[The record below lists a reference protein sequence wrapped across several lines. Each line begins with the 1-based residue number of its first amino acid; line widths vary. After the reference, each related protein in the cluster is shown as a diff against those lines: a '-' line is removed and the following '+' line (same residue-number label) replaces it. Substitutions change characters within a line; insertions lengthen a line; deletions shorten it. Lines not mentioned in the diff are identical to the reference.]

1 MSELPTGTV
10 TFLFTDIEGSTKL
23 LHELGK
29 GYGEVQRAH
38 HSLMRKAIAEGGGYE
53 IRTEGDSFFVVF
65 PSAAGAVTSAA
76 AAQRAFAGH
85 EWVHGKPLR
94 VRMGMHT
101 GEGRLLDEDYLG
113 MDVNRAAR
121 IGAAGPGG
129 QVLLSSATRLLVE
142 RDLPD
147 GVTIRSLGAH
157 RLKDFPDPEPLHD
170 LVIDGLSSEFP
181 PLKTLETP
189 TNLPAVLTTFVG
201 RQSEV
206 ARVAELFGS
215 RRLVTLTGPGGTGKT
230 RLAMETAR
238 QLVDRFPDGVFF
250 VELAAISAPE
260 LVVSTVARTLGLREE
275 GSQPVLETLSGHL
288 RGRHMLLVL
297 DNFEQVL
304 DAAPAV
310 STLLVEAE
318 DVRILVTSRSALHI
332 RGEQEF
338 PVPPLELPDP
348 ATTSAAE
355 AVSRS
360 AAVALFAER
369 AAQVDPAF
377 EVTDDNVSAVATICA
392 RLDGLPLA
400 IELAASRLKLLPPT
414 QMLQRLDRALPLLS
428 GGARDLPD
436 RQRTLRA
443 AIGWSHDLLEEPE
456 RVLFRRLGVFAGG
469 WNLEAAEHIAGA
481 NGDSEVDALTSLGA
495 LVDRSL
501 VRGLDAAEGGHRFD
515 MLQTIREF
523 GWERLEEAG
532 EASTI
537 RHRHATYML
546 MLAEEAA
553 PHLRGID
560 QKRWLDALEV
570 EHDNLRAALGWAVE
584 SDVGEIALR
593 FVAALWR
600 FWHLHGHIEEG
611 RRWAASAL
619 ALPSAASRTAARSD
633 AQAAA
638 GSLAYWQLDVPAV
651 AQAYGEAFSIA
662 EGLGDPQRLAEATY
676 LMVFPSAL
684 QGDLP
689 GAVAMTERARSA
701 FEGVGDRR
709 GTADVLWVKSLLE
722 RLQGDLSSSRRTA
735 EESLRLHREVL
746 DRFGMMDALHML
758 GRAAFGL
765 GNLETFRTSFL
776 ETLEVHAEVGNRT
789 GIAIALDNLAAQEMA
804 RGRPERAV
812 RMAGAS
818 DAIKESAGGAAPAQF
833 VDLPDPREAARGII
847 GEQATH
853 AAWENGRA
861 MSLPEAIEYARREE

>member
-1 MSELPTGTV
+1 MTKLPTGTV

-23 LHELGK
+23 LHQLGER
-29 GYGEVQRAH
+29 YREVQSDHQR
-38 HSLMRKAIAEGGGYE
+38 LMREAIGAHNGHEM
-53 IRTEGDSFFVVF
+53 RTEGDSFFVVF
-65 PSAAGAVTSAA
+65 PSAADAVACSI
-76 AAQRAFAGH
+76 AAQQALTAH
-85 EWVHGKPLR
+85 PWSHGEPLR

-101 GEGRLLDEDYLG
+101 GEGQLLGDDYLSI
-113 MDVNRAAR
+113 DVNRAAR
-121 IGAAGPGG
+121 IGAAGHGE
-129 QVLLSSATRLLVE
+129 QVLLSSATRSLVE

-181 PLKTLETP
+181 PLKSLEAP
-189 TNLPAVLTTFVG
+189 TNLPAELTTFVG
-201 RQSEV
+201 RESEV
-206 ARVAELFGS
+206 ARVAELLGS
-215 RRLVTLTGPGGTGKT
+215 RRLVTMTGPGGTGKT

-260 LVVSTVARTLGLREE
+260 LVVSTIARTLGLREE
-275 GSQPVLETLSGHL
+275 GSRPVLETLSGHL

-304 DAAPAV
+304 DAAPVV
-310 STLLVEAE
+310 STLLSEAE
-318 DVRILVTSRSALHI
+318 GVRILVTSRSGLHI

-355 AVSRS
+355 IVSRS

-369 AAQVDPAF
+369 AAQVDPGF
-377 EVTDDNVSAVATICA
+377 EVTDDNAAAVARICA

-400 IELAASRLKLLPPT
+400 IELAASRLKLLPPA

-428 GGARDLPD
+428 AGARDLPD

-481 NGDSEVDALTSLGA
+481 NGDSEVDALTGLGA

-501 VRGLDAAEGGHRFD
+501 VRGLDAADGGHRFD

-523 GWERLEEAG
+523 GLEQLEEAG

-537 RHRHATYML
+537 RQRHAMYML
-546 MLAEEAA
+546 TLAEEAA
-553 PHLRGID
+553 PYLRGID

-584 SDVGEIALR
+584 TDEGEIALR
-593 FVAALWR
+593 LVAALWR

-619 ALPSAASRTAARSD
+619 ALPSAAPRTGARSD
-633 AQAAA
+633 ALAAA

-662 EGLGDPQRLAEATY
+662 GELDDPQRLAETTY

-689 GAVAMTERARSA
+689 GAIAMTERARSA
-701 FEGVGDRR
+701 FQGVGDRR
-709 GTADVLWVKSLLE
+709 GFADALWVQSLLE

-735 EESLRLHREVL
+735 EESLRLQREVQ

-758 GRAAFGL
+758 GRAAFGQ
-765 GNLETFRTSFL
+765 GDLETFRKSFL

-818 DAIKESAGGAAPAQF
+818 DAIKESAGGAAPTQF
-833 VDLPDPREAARGII
+833 VDLPDPRDAARDVI

-853 AAWENGRA
+853 AAWEDGRA
-861 MSLPEAIEYARREE
+861 MSMPEAIDYARQED